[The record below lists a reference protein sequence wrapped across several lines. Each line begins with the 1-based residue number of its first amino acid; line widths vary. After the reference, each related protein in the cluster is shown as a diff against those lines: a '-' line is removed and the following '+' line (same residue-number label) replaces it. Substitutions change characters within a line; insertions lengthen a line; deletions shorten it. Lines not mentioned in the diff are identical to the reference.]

1 MYKNLLLIPL
11 VILNLIVI
19 MLVGVIIFKENVTP
33 IYVYSNE

>member
-19 MLVGVIIFKENVTP
+19 MLVGVIIFKENVIP